1 MTQFTIPQVEEFERI
16 LGYSIYNVTVRNQ
29 LISDDYTVTI
39 VDRALTI
46 LDELVSIDGLLK
58 ESLETSFVKE
68 SRGSKLS
75 YSSHVAHLKSEGTR
89 LLNELGQ
96 LLRVGVNYNKYSP
109 NKKRNSTAAY
119 W

>member
-1 MTQFTIPQVEEFERI
+1 MAQFTTVQAEEFERI
-16 LGYSIYNVTVRNQ
+16 LGFFEFSSLIRNELTSNYSDTV
-29 LISDDYTVTI
+29 
-39 VDRALTI
+39 VDRTLSI
-46 LDELVSIDGLLK
+46 LDELVSIDNLLK

-89 LLNELGQ
+89 LLTELGQ

-109 NKKRNSTAAY
+109 NNKRSQVHYY

>member
-1 MTQFTIPQVEEFERI
+1 MTQFTTVQAEEFERI
-16 LGYSIYNVTVRNQ
+16 LGYFEFSSLIRTELTSNYSDTV
-29 LISDDYTVTI
+29 I
-39 VDRALTI
+39 DRTLSI
-46 LDELVSIDGLLK
+46 LDELAGIDNLLK
-58 ESLETSFVKE
+58 ESLETSFVQE

-89 LLNELGQ
+89 LLTELGQ

>member
-1 MTQFTIPQVEEFERI
+1 MTQFTIPQIEEFERI
-16 LGYSIYNVTVRNQ
+16 LGFFVFDTTVRNG
-29 LISDDYTVTI
+29 LTSEYSDTTI
-39 VDRALTI
+39 DRTLTI
-46 LDELVSIDGLLK
+46 LDELVSIDNLLK

-89 LLNELGQ
+89 LLTELGQ

>member
-1 MTQFTIPQVEEFERI
+1 MAQFTTIQAEEFERI
-16 LGYSIYNVTVRNQ
+16 LGFFESNNSVRNSLTSQ
-29 LISDDYTVTI
+29 YSDTVI
-39 VDRALTI
+39 DRALTI
-46 LDELVSIDGLLK
+46 LDELVGIDDLLK

-96 LLRVGVNYNKYSP
+96 LLRVGVNYNKYSF
-109 NKKRNSTAAY
+109 NSKRTSTVAY

>member
-1 MTQFTIPQVEEFERI
+1 MAQFTISQVEEFERI
-16 LGYSIYNVTVRNQ
+16 LGYSIFNITVRNQ
-29 LISDDYTVTI
+29 LISDDYSGTI
-39 VDRALTI
+39 IDRALTI
-46 LDELVSIDGLLK
+46 LDELVSIDNLLK

-89 LLNELGQ
+89 LLAELGQ
-96 LLRVGVNYNKYSP
+96 LLRVGVNYNKYSS
-109 NKKRNSTAAY
+109 NSKRTLTYYY

>member
-1 MTQFTIPQVEEFERI
+1 MTQFTTSQIEEFERI
-16 LGYSIYNVTVRNQ
+16 LGFFVFDTTVRNSLTSQ
-29 LISDDYTVTI
+29 FPDTV

-46 LDELVSIDGLLK
+46 LDELVSVDSLLK
-58 ESLETSFVKE
+58 ESLETSFVRE

-89 LLNELGQ
+89 LLTELGQ
-96 LLRVGVNYNKYSP
+96 LLVVGVKYNKYSP
-109 NKKRNSTAAY
+109 NKRNTIAY